1 MNQNETKLN
10 QNTAQSDP
18 QNAPKNP
25 LNIQAAALNDQ
36 SNSESEILIEN
47 SDEIYDEET
56 SEEETNTIANTDQ
69 YFEEQNFGS
78 QMYSTRNVPKS
89 KLKQFEDG
97 LLQAFKQQFN
107 IEFKTIKEAFA
118 HYKQQK
124 LVSSS
129 KTKLNLKLLAAQCD
143 LTDEICRNLFM
154 NTESLHFDK
163 WDSKTK
169 QEVAEKL
176 TELWKTEQNKIIVKQ
191 KVLNEFKIKEQIN
204 KNYREMKNFIH
215 YKLLLLERAQEAKKE
230 TKAIDND
237 TQNVQDQ
244 TQKNKEENK
253 EKNQEPKDQ
262 QINNVKQKYTVQNK
276 QNEQI
281 NRSTSKQNQEGQDQI
296 QNNTK
301 NNKKDQLKA
310 QNKQNADQKDKSQN
324 QQSNPETNDDLN
336 TKENDSEPET
346 DVIKRNKDQIIE
358 AANQLLESAPKQ
370 SIESIPEKPEG
381 SDSWRYI
388 DLNGQIQGP
397 FSAKQMNKWNYKGK
411 LPVNLL
417 VSSGNYSYKLQ
428 AKDQQQTNFFRETE
442 KGSKKVL
449 TDFSKVDRKHEGIN
463 IDDILRQE
471 QQIQAIATGTTNKTK
486 QNVTKKTPQQQ
497 NLAQQTI
504 QTNQNQTDKNEN
516 ELNPEAENNKT
527 NKPKQNKQFMGY
539 DYDNFDGL
547 DLIQPME
554 EVPQINE
561 QTEYAES
568 QPMDNEAISYI
579 SHHDLSINQ
588 SNSIA
593 PTNSVPTSTRQ
604 VYSTQEIFNVSTERN
619 TDMSFNLSAIVS
631 QGQQKLFEQCVLDAI
646 NIHFG
651 QTENIMFSDLK
662 AAVKHYRSRITGKDT
677 GKTTKIQLDF
687 KEIANKCGMDVKLCN
702 QNFQTLL
709 ANNLESWDEQTKQ
722 NLINRIREL
731 WHQDTTSSIEDKKK
745 AIKQAIKN
753 EFSFKEKA
761 EFDYKQITNVIN
773 YQLTSLAKK
782 QK

>member
-78 QMYSTRNVPKS
+78 QMHSTRNVPKS
-89 KLKQFEDG
+89 KLIQFEDG
-97 LLQAFKQQFN
+97 LLKAFKQQFN

-215 YKLLLLERAQEAKKE
+215 YKLLLLERAQTQEAKKE
-230 TKAIDND
+230 TKSINND

-253 EKNQEPKDQ
+253 EPKDQ
-262 QINNVKQKYTVQNK
+262 QINNVKQKDTV
-276 QNEQI
+276 
-281 NRSTSKQNQEGQDQI
+281 
-296 QNNTK
+296 
-301 NNKKDQLKA
+301 

-324 QQSNPETNDDLN
+324 QQNLESSQNKSNPETSDDLN

-346 DVIKRNKDQIIE
+346 ETIKRNKDQIIE

-370 SIESIPEKPEG
+370 SSENIIPEKPEG

-449 TDFSKVDRKHEGIN
+449 TDFSKVRKHEGIN

-504 QTNQNQTDKNEN
+504 QTNQNQTDQNEN

-554 EVPQINE
+554 EVPQVYE

-604 VYSTQEIFNVSTERN
+604 VYSTQEIFNISTERN

-651 QTENIMFSDLK
+651 LTENIMFSDLK
-662 AAVKHYRSRITGKDT
+662 SAVKHYRSRITGKDT

-709 ANNLESWDEQTKQ
+709 ANNLESWDGQTKQ
-722 NLINRIREL
+722 NVINRIHEL

-745 AIKQAIKN
+745 AIKQAIKT
-753 EFSFKEKA
+753 EFSFKEQA

-773 YQLTSLAKK
+773 YQLTQLAKK